1 MKRLLFAAAAAASLT
16 LCAPALVQAQPY
28 PATPPTTD
36 AMPGHDI
43 IGQLDALKAR
53 VKGGFEAGNLSH
65 SETDRLYREIDRI
78 RAVANSDRDSNGKL
92 REHDRVD
99 LQGRID
105 GLSRSIQWKNA
116 EAGAPAPMAMAE
128 AAPPPPPPEAA
139 PVPEPAHRD
148 WTLDEREQWL
158 QGRIDRGVD
167 EHRLSGHE
175 VVRGQGELQAIRKEQ
190 ASLTERDGGALSPED
205 RTYLVGRLDQLNQ
218 TLKWE
223 GRNPPPP
230 WAAGM

>member
-1 MKRLLFAAAAAASLT
+1 MKRLLFAAAAAACLT
-16 LCAPALVQAQPY
+16 FAAPGLGQAQPY
-28 PATPPTTD
+28 PATTPTTD

-43 IGQLDALKAR
+43 SGQLDALRAR

-65 SETDRLYREIDRI
+65 GETDRLYREIDRI
-78 RAVANSDRDSNGKL
+78 RAVAQSDRDESGKL

-105 GLSRSIQWKNA
+105 SLSRSIQWKNA
-116 EAGAPAPMAMAE
+116 AAGAPAPMAMSE
-128 AAPPPPPPEAA
+128 APPPPPPEAA
-139 PVPEPAHRD
+139 PANIV
-148 WTLDEREQWL
+148 WTLDQREQWL

-167 EHRLSGHE
+167 DHRLSGHE
-175 VVRGQGELQAIRKEQ
+175 VIRGQGELQAIRKEQ

-218 TLKWE
+218 TLRWE

-230 WAAGM
+230 WASSM

>member
-43 IGQLDALKAR
+43 VGQLDALKAR
-53 VKGGFEAGNLSH
+53 VKGGFEAGNLSQH
-65 SETDRLYREIDRI
+65 ETDRLYREIDRI
-78 RAVANSDRDSNGKL
+78 RAVAQSDRDTSGKL

-116 EAGAPAPMAMAE
+116 EAGAAPAPMAMAE
-128 AAPPPPPPEAA
+128 AAPA
-139 PVPEPAHRD
+139 PEPHRD

-167 EHRLSGHE
+167 DHRLSGHE

-190 ASLTERDGGALSPED
+190 AALLQRDGGALSPED
-205 RTYLVGRLDQLNQ
+205 HTYLVGRLDQLNQ

-230 WAAGM
+230 WATGM